1 MATYKRKKFLVD
13 SSVQGALALRTIF
26 YWMGCTGVTI
36 GIVALLKIIN
46 GRAGLESPYAEL
58 WSSCQP
64 IAIASLFLLPV
75 VAYDM
80 VQMSNRVA
88 GPIVRL
94 RGAMRQLAEGRP
106 VAPLRFRENDFWR
119 EMADEFNAIA
129 AQLQASRQ
137 RAGRGFDLDRDHDEP
152 AVVSPDA
159 ADCEHETAIS

>member
-1 MATYKRKKFLVD
+1 
-13 SSVQGALALRTIF
+13 
-26 YWMGCTGVTI
+26 
-36 GIVALLKIIN
+36 
-46 GRAGLESPYAEL
+46 
-58 WSSCQP
+58 
-64 IAIASLFLLPV
+64 
-75 VAYDM
+75 M

-137 RAGRGFDLDRDHDEP
+137 RAGRGLDLDQDEP
-152 AVVSPDA
+152 AVVSPD
-159 ADCEHETAIS
+159 CEHETAVS